1 MNDYQPLEVDET
13 MEHRGISRKTF
24 LIYLLQ
30 LPLFGG
36 IAKYLYGF
44 KPQKHHLLN
53 KFSVAGFYYYKGPE
67 IVDTMEPGEILD
79 MKPDPD
85 NIYDKYAVELNYNGT
100 MIGHIPRS
108 DNRHISRL
116 LQQGLNMG
124 CTIREVN
131 PDEET
136 WHMCKVKVEL
146 VA

>member
-1 MNDYQPLEVDET
+1 MKKPLTMDEA

-30 LPLFGG
+30 FPLFGG

-44 KPQKHHLLN
+44 KPQQHYLLN
-53 KFSVAGFYYYKGPE
+53 KFSVAGFYYYEGPE
-67 IVDTMEPGEILD
+67 IVQKMEPGEILN
-79 MKPDPD
+79 MKPEPK
-85 NIYDKYAVELNYNGT
+85 NVHDKYAVELQYKGT
-100 MIGHIPRS
+100 MIGYIPRS

-116 LQQGLNMG
+116 LQQGLNMV

-131 PDEET
+131 PDEDT

-146 VA
+146 VG